1 MLRQIEAKLYPNQ
14 LIRKNFIMAHIYFDM
29 DGVLAKY
36 EREAYIPIDKPDS
49 SKNADKNAVKGEE
62 PLRPFEIPGRHYF
75 RYVKPDNRIINVL
88 SHLID
93 DGEYGIQKQNV
104 NIHIISTLSKKGSL
118 FVEQYNDKVNWI
130 KEHIPNM
137 PASEFY
143 PALGEKRDIAVLL
156 RNHRLDPSDIL
167 IDDYDV
173 NLNSWRNAGGMAIK
187 YLNGTNSLTH
197 WKGPYF
203 DQSMTSSDMINM
215 LRTIANSYHS
225 FNENDTPKPTPVTID
240 NTLPV
245 KVEVST
251 KGSFSVTNGL

>member
-1 MLRQIEAKLYPNQ
+1 
-14 LIRKNFIMAHIYFDM
+14 MAHIYFDM

-36 EREAYIPIDKPDS
+36 ERSAYLPLDQAAIDKLP
-49 SKNADKNAVKGEE
+49 KKIEVKGEDE
-62 PLRPFEIPGRHYF
+62 IRLFEIPGRHYF

-88 SHLID
+88 SHLIED
-93 DGEYGIQKQNV
+93 NKYGMYKQNV
-104 NIHIISTLSKKGSL
+104 TVHIISTLSKKGSL
-118 FVEQYNDKVNWI
+118 FVEQYNDKVAWI

-137 PASEFY
+137 PTSEFY
-143 PALGEKRDIAVLL
+143 PALGEKRDIAILL
-156 RNHRLDPSDIL
+156 RNHKLDPSDIL

-203 DQSMTSSDMINM
+203 DQSMTSSDMIDM

-225 FNENDTPKPTPVTID
+225 FNENDAPKPTPIEID
-240 NTLPV
+240 NTKPI

-251 KGSFSVTNGL
+251 KGAFSVTNGL